1 MAFSQRNNIYGFRP
15 NRRTT
20 DCIFILN
27 TLIEKTKID
36 NSTLFVCYV
45 DLKKAFDNVEHTLM
59 WVKLH
64 SIGLSNQIIAIL
76 QSMYRKATARVKI
89 NSSQATRV
97 FKCQKGV
104 RQGRN
109 LSPLLFISGL
119 YIS

>member
-1 MAFSQRNNIYGFRP
+1 LLNTVGKIFTAILNTRLSEWAETYGILLEEQYGFRP

-64 SIGLSNQIIAIL
+64 SIGLSNH
-76 QSMYRKATARVKI
+76 TAVH
-89 NSSQATRV
+89 V
-97 FKCQKGV
+97 
-104 RQGRN
+104 
-109 LSPLLFISGL
+109 
-119 YIS
+119 